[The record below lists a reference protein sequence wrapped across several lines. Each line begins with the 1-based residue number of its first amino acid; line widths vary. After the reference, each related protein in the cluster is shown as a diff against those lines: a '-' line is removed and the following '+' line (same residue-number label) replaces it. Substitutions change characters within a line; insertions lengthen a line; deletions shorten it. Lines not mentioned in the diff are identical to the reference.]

1 MKWIGGISL
10 FILLQLLFL
19 VFFLA
24 ITGRLPQRE
33 LGLAWEAIW
42 SEPESKDATVAS
54 EKDGAKPKQEPS
66 YAEYLRERTL
76 EARMVEDKIKELE
89 SLRRVVA
96 TEAGDVDANS
106 KRLAKLRDALE
117 KNIKTK
123 DEEYVE
129 AGKEKRLG
137 LLQTMPPKLAKSY
150 LLEQGQKDEQ
160 VVIEILKQMDDVVA
174 AKIFRE
180 FKLPQEIA
188 SLNDWLEKLGEGE
201 PDVSRVNALRA
212 QLPPRN

>member
-1 MKWIGGISL
+1 MRWLGGISL
-10 FILLQLLFL
+10 FLLLQLAFL
-19 VFFLA
+19 VFFLG

-33 LGLAWEAIW
+33 LGLVWQAIW
-42 SEPESKDATVAS
+42 SEPESGDDDSS
-54 EKDGAKPKQEPS
+54 EAGEAKPKQEPS

-76 EARMVEDKIKELE
+76 EARLVEDKIKELE

-96 TEAGDVDANS
+96 TEASDVDANS
-106 KRLAKLRDALE
+106 KRLSKIRDALDKE
-117 KNIKTK
+117 IKTE
-123 DEEYVE
+123 DEELIE

-150 LLEQGQKDEQ
+150 LLEQGQKDEK
-160 VVIEILKQMDDVVA
+160 VVVEILKQMDDVVA

-201 PDVSRVNALRA
+201 PDASRVKALRE
-212 QLPPRN
+212 QLPPRS